1 MILKY
6 IFLIFIILILLEI
19 IIRSLVKFFKKDFI
33 WFITDEDEYP
43 PKLKTD
49 IKTFYKKNYSYK
61 LGWNYSPNLNGTEIL
76 DGKKTFFKINK
87 LGYRETKNRY
97 KSRKIIL
104 LGDSF
109 AFARYVNDNET
120 WSSYLEKN
128 FKTKIYNY
136 GVGNF
141 GLDQSIIK
149 YDTIK
154 NKKKAELVI
163 LAVVPETILRIHSIW
178 KHYLEF
184 GNVFGFKPSYI
195 IKKNKLFNVKN
206 PLERSD
212 DFKILKKKI
221 NSIKK
226 KDIFYNH
233 FLKYKFSKIY
243 LFTYFRSFFYFNKIL
258 FYLTLFKFYKK
269 INSKRS
275 SYYFKKSKAVVLK
288 KNIILS
294 YKFYK
299 SYDKTSLIYKMLINF
314 NNKLKKEKK
323 KLLILFIPQLIDLEI
338 EGNKK
343 KGYINFT
350 KSLNKKLNIVDF
362 TYYFKK
368 ERNINKYYLEDKYG
382 GHLSKKGNKFVSIK
396 LKKILKKFLN

>member
-6 IFLIFIILILLEI
+6 IFSTLILLILLEI
-19 IIRSLVKFFKKDFI
+19 IIRSLVKFFKKDFM
-33 WFITDEDEYP
+33 WFITNEDEYP
-43 PKLKTD
+43 SKLKAD
-49 IKTFYKKNYSYK
+49 IKTFYKKNYSHK
-61 LGWNYSPNLNGTEIL
+61 LGWNYLPGLNGIEIL

-87 LGYRETKNRY
+87 LGYRETSNKF

-109 AFARYVNDNET
+109 AFARYVNDDET

-128 FKTKIYNY
+128 FKTKICNY

-141 GLDQSIIK
+141 GLDQAIIK
-149 YDTIK
+149 FDTIK
-154 NKKKAELVI
+154 NKKSAELII
-163 LAVVPETILRIHSIW
+163 LAIVPETILRIHSIW

-184 GNVFGFKPSYI
+184 GNVFGFKPFFI

-206 PLERSD
+206 PLEKGD
-212 DFKILKKKI
+212 NFNTLKKKI
-221 NSIKK
+221 NSIKR
-226 KDIFYNH
+226 KDVFYSH
-233 FLKYKFSKIY
+233 FVKYKFSKIY

-258 FYLTLFKFYKK
+258 YYLTLFKFYKK
-269 INSKRS
+269 INSKKS

-299 SYDKTSLIYKMLINF
+299 SYNKTNLIYKMLINF
-314 NNKLKKEKK
+314 NNKLKKKRK
-323 KLLILFIPQLIDLEI
+323 KLLVLFIPQLMDLKI
-338 EGNKK
+338 ERDKK
-343 KGYINFT
+343 EGYINFI
-350 KSLNKKLNIVDF
+350 KSLNKKLNIIDF

-368 ERNINKYYLEDKYG
+368 EKNINKYYLEDKYG
-382 GHLSKKGNKFVSIK
+382 GHLSKKGNKFVSLKLRKIIK
-396 LKKILKKFLN
+396 KMLA